1 VRRRQD
7 RAERAPIIRATN
19 LASCRPSPN
28 ASYPAMLG
36 PISAATAITSILIAL
51 RMVRVDLIL
60 LYGLPDFGLPD
71 FVLVGRLA
79 RLLTLVLLLVRIFLV
94 LIGHRDL
101 LLFLSPLRLNI

>member
-19 LASCRPSPN
+19 SASCRPPPI

-36 PISAATAITSILIAL
+36 LSAATAITGILIAL

-60 LYGLPDFGLPD
+60 VDGLPDFGHPD
-71 FVLVGRLA
+71 FVLVGRLD